1 MNEVNGG
8 WNEVKPHPR
17 KGKQMDIE
25 TKMAITHALLQL
37 EREGMLVGF
46 NYNRDGEIPFFIP
59 AQPIPDI
66 PNWQEW
72 CRKLQECGVKF
83 EFGGGFM
90 GVTKRTWE
98 NYLKTYWGESKC
110 EFTAEVHRYHILEQ
124 PVPATIVN
132 YLNEEKTMSENTNKP
147 KSIKLQL
154 PEIEVSED
162 VTDVKVCFYDSDRL
176 LHSTVGVAIMNF
188 KVGNGSLLGVGRR
201 NNHYIHGAYYTKEEF
216 DRATQPPKEMT
227 VEEVEKILGHKV
239 KIVGKTK

>member
-1 MNEVNGG
+1 
-8 WNEVKPHPR
+8 
-17 KGKQMDIE
+17 
-25 TKMAITHALLQL
+25 
-37 EREGMLVGF
+37 
-46 NYNRDGEIPFFIP
+46 
-59 AQPIPDI
+59 
-66 PNWQEW
+66 
-72 CRKLQECGVKF
+72 
-83 EFGGGFM
+83 
-90 GVTKRTWE
+90 
-98 NYLKTYWGESKC
+98 
-110 EFTAEVHRYHILEQ
+110 
-124 PVPATIVN
+124 
-132 YLNEEKTMSENTNKP
+132 MSENTNKP

-227 VEEVEKILGHKV
+227 VEEVEFDRATQPPKEMTVEEVEKILGHKV